1 MQLRTP
7 LVLILSMLA
16 QVVGNLLLSKGMKQ
30 VLPGPPP
37 ETSYLLGIANR
48 VTGSPYVWAGV
59 LLLIVFFCLFTALL
73 SWADLSFVL
82 PASSFGYVL
91 NVALA
96 HYFLLEPVSV
106 ARWCG
111 TALISAGVIMV
122 SVTGSRSG
130 RGWKDSGTPAEESS
144 Q

>member
-7 LVLILSMLA
+7 LVLILAMLA

-30 VLPGPPP
+30 ILPGSAMDA
-37 ETSYLLGIANR
+37 SYWLWLAYR
-48 VTGSPYVWAGV
+48 VMGTPSVWAGV
-59 LLLIVFFCLFTALL
+59 LFLVAFFCLFTALL
-73 SWADLSFVL
+73 SWADLSFIL

-96 HYFLLEPVSV
+96 HYFLLESVSV

-111 TALISAGVIMV
+111 TALISMGVIMV
-122 SVTGSRSG
+122 SMTGSRSG
-130 RGWKDSGTPAEESS
+130 GGWKENERAPERSS
-144 Q
+144 P